1 MMCMVCYSLLFV
13 RSRYMFEFSFELH
26 SGDFV
31 IHRLISCQRHRASAF
46 GIFSTCFG
54 VVMIIKSFGQIV
66 GDTGV
71 IGMICTLE
79 YIGVSHGEALEDRWL
94 WCQKNGVRR
103 FFSKIT
109 CFFVCW
115 YTSITIIKSFFL
127 SHLNLS

>member
-79 YIGVSHGEALEDRWL
+79 YIGVSHGEALEDR
-94 WCQKNGVRR
+94 
-103 FFSKIT
+103 
-109 CFFVCW
+109 
-115 YTSITIIKSFFL
+115 
-127 SHLNLS
+127 